1 MSRRH
6 CLGWGLSSPRIILPA
21 LQMRN
26 HATKNL
32 HALGLAVCEQIILVL
47 GAPNP
52 LPHRGEAGWHPPGRN
67 RQGRLPAMQA
77 ALRGEISGHDGRPI
91 GWVGSQSD

>member
-1 MSRRH
+1 
-6 CLGWGLSSPRIILPA
+6 
-21 LQMRN
+21 MRN

-52 LPHRGEAGWHPPGRN
+52 LLPRERQARPSRRSGANLRRCWHPPERK
-67 RQGRLPAMQA
+67 RQGRLAVQA
-77 ALRGEISGHDGRPI
+77 ALRGAISGHDGRPI
-91 GWVGSQSD
+91 GWVGS